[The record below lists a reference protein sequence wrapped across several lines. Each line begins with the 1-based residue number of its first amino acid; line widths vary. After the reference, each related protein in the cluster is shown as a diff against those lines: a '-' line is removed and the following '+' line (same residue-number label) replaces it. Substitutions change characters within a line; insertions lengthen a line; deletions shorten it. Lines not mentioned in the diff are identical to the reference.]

1 MNSMNESKNEKL
13 KTKSKVGFENLKSNF
28 IFKKILEY
36 MKKNKS
42 LEIIKYNKKLQKR
55 LNLSINDYEE
65 CLSTEIE
72 LKIVDNK
79 YGKFINIPDK
89 DKEYYHIYF
98 NNSNEEIKRNYLFN
112 NEKVKIIKIIIDYQV
127 TSFQNLFYY
136 CKCIESINFY
146 KFNRNNI
153 TNMSYMFEDCSSLK

>member
-55 LNLSINDYEE
+55 LNLSINDYKEYY
-65 CLSTEIE
+65 LSIEIE
-72 LKIVDNK
+72 LKIVDDK

-127 TSFQNLFYY
+127 NSFQNLFYY
-136 CKCIESINFY
+136 
-146 KFNRNNI
+146 
-153 TNMSYMFEDCSSLK
+153 